1 VLEKLEKDAG
11 ERKKGLWV
19 DPAPVSPWAYRTFRR
34 NHELR
39 LKSFEEL
46 VVEAAA

>member
-1 VLEKLEKDAG
+1 MR
-11 ERKKGLWV
+11 RKQGLWV
-19 DPAPVSPWAYRTFRR
+19 DLPPVRLWVYRTFRR